1 MVRDRSRTATWPS
14 KALRTLS
21 SLTATSDKRAS
32 GDAIVVAA
40 PYTGA
45 PMPTGREAA
54 ARPEAVRGL
63 VFLLVSTIAY
73 GTMPILAK
81 GAYRYGVETGPLLF
95 WRFLLASVLF
105 ALFARGKA
113 LPLRQR
119 LLLWGLGVVF
129 IGNAVTYFKALET
142 VPATTVS
149 LVVYTYPVIVMLES
163 ALLGLEHLTVRGL
176 LSAVLAFSGCALT
189 AGAAIAGGTGIYY
202 ALACALIY
210 ATYIVLSSRFA
221 RDVPAESAALH
232 LAQAAAVGMGVMGA
246 ARGGLAL
253 PPSPVAW
260 LLVLAIAILCTVVAM
275 YAFLAGLA
283 RVGPGRASVVSSLE
297 VVVTLVL
304 AYFFLGERL
313 GPRQQVGAALI
324 LGAVVLQN
332 MGRRLRVDRR

>member
-1 MVRDRSRTATWPS
+1 MPPAPP
-14 KALRTLS
+14 
-21 SLTATSDKRAS
+21 AS
-32 GDAIVVAA
+32 V
-40 PYTGA
+40 
-45 PMPTGREAA
+45 
-54 ARPEAVRGL
+54 RPEAVRGL
-63 VFLLVSTIAY
+63 ALILVSTIAY

-81 GAYRYGVETGPLLF
+81 AAYRFGVETGPLLF

-105 ALFARGKA
+105 ALLTRGQA
-113 LPLRQR
+113 LPFRQR

-129 IGNAVTYFKALET
+129 IGNALTYFKALET

-189 AGAAIAGGTGIYY
+189 AGAAIAGGPGIYY
-202 ALACALIY
+202 ALACAVIY

-221 RDVPAESAALH
+221 REVPAESAALH
-232 LAQAAAVGMGVMGA
+232 LAQAAAVGLGVLGA

-253 PPSPVAW
+253 PPSLVAW

-275 YAFLAGLA
+275 YAFLGGLA

-304 AYFFLGERL
+304 AFLFLGERL
-313 GPRQQVGAALI
+313 GPRQWVGAVLI

-332 MGRRLRVDRR
+332 MGRKFSVDRRPDPEL